1 MISRN
6 HQGHPRQDKD
16 QRSCFPGT
24 EDAGTEAHISPYAV
38 GNRQSGPSRRPR
50 QEARD
55 RSAVQNNT
63 DYNRK
68 LPFYSVLGSASV
80 SWPCSFVV
88 ISFTQ
93 ELLVSCRCGSSP
105 SSSSWLSPSPSS
117 APSPWPAVA
126 AEVTMGVMEEEVMVA
141 EASAEASEAVEDWE
155 VEEALAAVSE
165 DKT

>member
-1 MISRN
+1 MLLACLICLRLTRMISRN
-6 HQGHPRQDKD
+6 HQGHPRQDKN
-16 QRSCFPGT
+16 QRSCFPGGRRGRGR
-24 EDAGTEAHISPYAV
+24 GTYKPL
-38 GNRQSGPSRRPR
+38 RRG
-50 QEARD
+50 D
-55 RSAVQNNT
+55 SAVRSLT
-63 DYNRK
+63 ATT
-68 LPFYSVLGSASV
+68 LPFSSVLGSASV
-80 SWPCSFVV
+80 PRPCSFGV

-105 SSSSWLSPSPSS
+105 SSSSWLAPSPSS

-126 AEVTMGVMEEEVMVA
+126 AEVTMGVMGEEVMVA